1 MTEMFPT
8 LRGRGTAWQIP
19 DATHTG
25 SDRQVLTRAS
35 EVPFPVESALRDAA
49 CPRPLSRRHREPKG
63 ARHSPDGPGSTAVAA
78 GVHAGCLAPFGRL
91 LFPLLDPSCLSEDG
105 R

>member
-8 LRGRGTAWQIP
+8 LRGRGTAWRIP

-25 SDRQVLTRAS
+25 GDRQAHAGAS

-49 CPRPLSRRHREPKG
+49 RPRPLSRRHREPKG
-63 ARHSPDGPGSTAVAA
+63 ARHSPDGPGSMAVAA

-91 LFPLLDPSCLSEDG
+91 LFPLLDPSCFSEDG